1 MKSFFQYCD
10 VKDKKINEGS
20 GINVGRGVFGSM
32 NLGGR
37 PDKAFSDIMQYMI
50 ACISANPMMAKNG
63 LKRMAGNDESLQN
76 NLDSIL
82 HDDISIN
89 SLATQTGKVVDA
101 MKQAM
106 PQDDSDSEDP
116 SGDEDLSGKMV

>member
-10 VKDKKINEGS
+10 VKDKKTNEGS
-20 GINVGRGVFGSM
+20 GMNVGRGVFGSM

-50 ACISANPMMAKNG
+50 ACISANPTMAKNG
-63 LKRMAGNDESLQN
+63 LKRMAGSDESLQN

-89 SLATQTGKVVDA
+89 SLARQAKKVVDA
-101 MKQAM
+101 MQ
-106 PQDDSDSEDP
+106 QDDSSSEDSSSEEDP
-116 SGDEDLSGKMV
+116 SSKMV